1 MGSESIKPPAYYYP
15 RSPLRPILKRQ
26 ASYPNSSAPIQ
37 TGYPENITN
46 QPLEPTQNAIPQV
59 YTSQTQVEEYRPE
72 NSSPT
77 HKYHSHHHHNNS
89 IHVHHHPPPQLP
101 IPSDRATQTNPSVFF
116 RADDSLQI
124 SNAAFTKTMRVTP
137 SFLRDSSCSFDDD
150 DFSSTNPPPATLA
163 QKSTPST
170 TVQQYPSTG
179 ANKNH

>member
-1 MGSESIKPPAYYYP
+1 MGCESIIPPAHYYP

-46 QPLEPTQNAIPQV
+46 QPLEPTQNTIPQV

-124 SNAAFTKTMRVTP
+124 SNAAVNDGRSTP
-137 SFLRDSSCSFDDD
+137 VILRENWEPSLQKQCD
-150 DFSSTNPPPATLA
+150 TNPPPATLA